1 MAKRGRKASGKAEHI
16 KKGRKKGHRK
26 GGHKKHMLKK

>member
-1 MAKRGRKASGKAEHI
+1 MAKRGRKASAKAEHI

-26 GGHKKHMLKK
+26 GGHKKHKMVK